1 MDTSGRHVR
10 SRTSST
16 SSLRS
21 PLNGTHPATP
31 LHTPNTSS
39 LNRGAQLSAAS
50 SFNAAANFFH
60 NVSPDQLAAGL
71 SRVRAEQGGGS
82 RSSSIPP
89 TPAPTPNPL
98 LQVNHH
104 MVPEQLVA
112 GIKKIRV
119 DEGYIDSTS
128 FPATPAPSPF
138 SPSPAQFMVFSPDQV
153 AERLREESSGA
164 TALFFSGASS
174 EQPPTPSTTPGLAPP
189 PLLNANL
196 GIIPELLQE
205 SIENLKGTDEGLAST
220 SNPATPI
227 QTPHSPSTSNQ
238 FESGRG
244 HQVVLPEQLAAGI
257 HRLKVEEGMSSG

>member
-1 MDTSGRHVR
+1 MR

-21 PLNGTHPATP
+21 PSALGSGVPPATP
-31 LHTPNTSS
+31 SHTPNT
-39 LNRGAQLSAAS
+39 ATLSRTLGAAS
-50 SFNAAANFFH
+50 SSFGFN

-71 SRVRAEQGGGS
+71 FRVRAEQGGS
-82 RSSSIPP
+82 RASSIPP

-104 MVPEQLVA
+104 MVPEQLGKIRRKKSGNFPILIFFYSVA

-138 SPSPAQFMVFSPDQV
+138 CPSPAQVTVFSPDQV
-153 AERLREESSGA
+153 AEGIKRLREESGA
-164 TALFFSGASS
+164 SALSGASS
-174 EQPPTPSTTPGLAPP
+174 AGQPPTPSTTPGPGNVPP
-189 PLLNANL
+189 PLVNPNL

-205 SIENLKGTDEGLAST
+205 SIDNLTGNFLKQAS
-220 SNPATPI
+220 
-227 QTPHSPSTSNQ
+227 Q
-238 FESGRG
+238 F
-244 HQVVLPEQLAAGI
+244 I
-257 HRLKVEEGMSSG
+257 